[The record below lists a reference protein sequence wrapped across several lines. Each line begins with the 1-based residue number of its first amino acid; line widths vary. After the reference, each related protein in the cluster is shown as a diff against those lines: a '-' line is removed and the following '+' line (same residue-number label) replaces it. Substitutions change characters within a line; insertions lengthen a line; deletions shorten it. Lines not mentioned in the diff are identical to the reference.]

1 MPTRR
6 LGWAL
11 IAYGALGIVLLIIV
25 SAVALDAAARAERL
39 VGSANSTLQSAATT
53 ADAAA
58 AAFTGADESLDRGAA
73 SAADAATLSREA
85 SGTLRSL
92 SVAMEISIFGAQ
104 PLLPLADDFAATA
117 DQAASLAD
125 QLDGVGTALSDT
137 QTDITLV
144 GQRLRDLADDLGALS
159 PRDEN
164 PEASMPPLRL
174 IVALLAIWLGLPA
187 VGALA
192 AGNYLLR
199 GGRAEDLA
207 P

>member
-1 MPTRR
+1 MSTRR

-11 IAYGALGIVLLIIV
+11 SAYGAVGIVLLIIV
-25 SAVALDAAARAERL
+25 AAVALDAAARAEHL
-39 VGSANSTLQSAATT
+39 VGSANTTLESAATT

-58 AAFTGADESLDRGAA
+58 DAFTGADESLDRGAA

-92 SVAMEISIFGAQ
+92 SAAMELSIFGTQ
-104 PLLPLADDFAATA
+104 PLLPLADDFGATA

-137 QTDITLV
+137 RTDITLV
-144 GQRLRDLADDLGALS
+144 GERMRDLADDLAAVS
-159 PRDEN
+159 PSGD
-164 PEASMPPLRL
+164 PAASMPPLRL

-192 AGNYLLR
+192 AGIWFLR
-199 GGRAEDLA
+199 AH
-207 P
+207 PS

>member
-11 IAYGALGIVLLIIV
+11 IAYGAVGIVLLIIV
-25 SAVALDAAARAERL
+25 AVVAFDAAARAERL
-39 VGSANSTLQSAATT
+39 VGSANTTLESAATT

-58 AAFTGADESLDRGAA
+58 DAFTGADESLNRGAA

-92 SVAMEISIFGAQ
+92 SAAMELSIFGAQ

-137 QTDITLV
+137 QIDITLV
-144 GQRLRDLADDLGALS
+144 GQQMRDLADDLTALS
-159 PRDEN
+159 PSGG
-164 PEASMPPLRL
+164 PAASMPPLRL

-187 VGALA
+187 VGALG
-192 AGNYLLR
+192 AGIWLLR
-199 GGRAEDLA
+199 ARSS
-207 P
+207 

>member
-11 IAYGALGIVLLIIV
+11 IAYGAVGIVLLIIV
-25 SAVALDAAARAERL
+25 AVVAFDAAARAERL
-39 VGSANSTLQSAATT
+39 VGSANTTLESAATT

-58 AAFTGADESLDRGAA
+58 DAFTGADESLNRGAA

-92 SVAMEISIFGAQ
+92 SAAMELSIFGAQ

-137 QTDITLV
+137 QIDITLV
-144 GQRLRDLADDLGALS
+144 GQRMRDLADDLTALS
-159 PRDEN
+159 PSGG
-164 PEASMPPLRL
+164 PAASMPPLRL

-187 VGALA
+187 VGALG
-192 AGNYLLR
+192 AGIWLLR
-199 GGRAEDLA
+199 ARSS
-207 P
+207 